1 MTIRIVAACAAVGA
15 VLGVAT
21 TPVAAETMATP
32 VLNTAIQGMPNTEA
46 NVVLFDVDP
55 GWKTDHHI
63 HPGQLFVYI
72 MEGGLRLEVDGQE
85 PVEYSAGD
93 AFYEVPN
100 LGMVGSNLS
109 ATERAKFIVFQFGEA
124 GQPLMVAQ

>member
-1 MTIRIVAACAAVGA
+1 
-15 VLGVAT
+15 
-21 TPVAAETMATP
+21 MATP
-32 VLNTAIQGMPNTEA
+32 VLNTAIEGMPNTEA
-46 NVVLFDVDP
+46 NIVLFDVDP

-85 PVEYSAGD
+85 PAEYVAGEG
-93 AFYEVPN
+93 FYELPN
-100 LGMVGSNLS
+100 IGMVGGNLS

-124 GQPLMVAQ
+124 GKPLMVAQ